1 MEMKSQGQNTKKKL
15 LSKKLS
21 SKKEQII
28 TENQAH
34 MQWEVSNNMVNL
46 LMDKDNSI
54 KCNQDKILTFRIREV
69 NLKWIHGTGNNNNQG
84 MGNNLMGNSQ
94 GMGNSLMGNQHM
106 VNNDIQ
112 IYILVKN
119 LKKSLIIFIF

>member
-15 LSKKLS
+15 LSKKRS

-54 KCNQDKILTFRIREV
+54 KCNQDKILTCRIREV

-84 MGNNLMGNSQ
+84 MGNNSQ

-112 IYILVKN
+112 IYIFVKN